1 MGKLIIGCAVHNNI
15 KYTKLFLDSIKCSY
29 PYDIFIID
37 NGSTDETYNFLD
49 NSGHEFRAYKLNMGF
64 GYAYNDALDYAFK
77 MRKADLLLWCGN
89 DILLRPN
96 SVDHMVKAI
105 TETDYEMFCGNEVLN
120 KEVLSTN
127 ENAIAEFRFKFSFDE
142 KKYDDLAYSHGG
154 LNHSCLIRKKS
165 VFDKVGY
172 YDVNF
177 YPAYFEDNDYARRS
191 DLLKVKYGTVDSA
204 IFYHFW
210 SRTIYEGGIQP
221 LNSRKFDFNRRYYIE
236 KWGGAVG
243 HETYDKPFNNND
255 VAIKDRRY
263 ELEVLKEHG
272 VFLK

>member
-1 MGKLIIGCAVHNNI
+1 
-15 KYTKLFLDSIKCSY
+15 
-29 PYDIFIID
+29 
-37 NGSTDETYNFLD
+37 
-49 NSGHEFRAYKLNMGF
+49 
-64 GYAYNDALDYAFK
+64 

-177 YPAYFEDNDYARRS
+177 YPAYFEDNDYHYRMRMKGY
-191 DLLKVKYGTVDSA
+191 DIKDIPGCKVKHENSGTMKA
-204 IFYHFW
+204 YNETELKMHHQRFREAR
-210 SRTIYEGGIQP
+210 SRYLI
-221 LNSRKFDFNRRYYIE
+221 
-236 KWGGAVG
+236 KWGGEPA
-243 HETYDKPFNNND
+243 HE
-255 VAIKDRRY
+255 V
-263 ELEVLKEHG
+263 
-272 VFLK
+272 